1 MAKGVYG
8 DHGLAC
14 SEREVGIEIC
24 ARETI
29 IGHESLVL
37 REIGPHTVS
46 KPPNA
51 LDTEAVE
58 KIWQD
63 GCCTREAHVPAVHAK
78 KTSGA
83 RQHGGAEVRVSPKAE
98 GIPQGLQRDR
108 GGTESEAFATAIAG
122 ANANGR
128 RRERVWMDEA
138 RPRQEN
144 DAVRSGETS
153 REDERGKPR
162 CNFRVRASGLN
173 TNENRSYFR
182 QVGTKEAGAEAN
194 DNEGEAKG
202 MGLEMG
208 DATETGLEDK
218 DNTRRGNAWPVFEC
232 RLASSIREGD
242 SRTSGGRSNERR
254 EEGERESV
262 CVCVYTHEGE
272 RECNRWG
279 AIRHDGVAVVASF
292 REREEAQALQ
302 RRDIV
307 RNQKEKEKTYLDH
320 WAEAQLVINYLFLLV
335 ARTVAAQDGGRNP
348 PDKRAGLLDAQKH
361 RVTEPRSEPPLPIQP
376 WTSPIDHFCTPEG
389 AVRGTAM
396 SVREDI
402 TRMVI
407 GPIKQKGCH
416 CHCELSNAVAH
427 IFMQMDLLRIQARRC
442 RLSPVCG
449 SHDGQRRRRWLEIEI
464 TKHAPFESAR
474 SRAYSHQNH
483 LVILPKSIE
492 PEKQQKKQYDRG
504 FAC

>member
-1 MAKGVYG
+1 MDKAQRRVAREGYGSIHCKGFLIVVVVVVVATSLSSPPYRHRCNG
-8 DHGLAC
+8 QAIGLSSFATGIKRDIVMGLAC
-14 SEREVGIEIC
+14 CDGVAKVADAHCKSEREVGIEIC

-46 KPPNA
+46 KPPNV

-83 RQHGGAEVRVSPKAE
+83 RQHGGCVVRRNGSCALYGAEVRVSLKAE

-218 DNTRRGNAWPVFEC
+218 DDTRRGNAWPVFEC

-254 EEGERESV
+254 EEGERERE

-302 RRDIV
+302 RRDI
-307 RNQKEKEKTYLDH
+307 N
-320 WAEAQLVINYLFLLV
+320 
-335 ARTVAAQDGGRNP
+335 GGGTGR
-348 PDKRAGLLDAQKH
+348 GQ
-361 RVTEPRSEPPLPIQP
+361 EP
-376 WTSPIDHFCTPEG
+376 TG
-389 AVRGTAM
+389 
-396 SVREDI
+396 
-402 TRMVI
+402 
-407 GPIKQKGCH
+407 
-416 CHCELSNAVAH
+416 
-427 IFMQMDLLRIQARRC
+427 
-442 RLSPVCG
+442 
-449 SHDGQRRRRWLEIEI
+449 
-464 TKHAPFESAR
+464 
-474 SRAYSHQNH
+474 
-483 LVILPKSIE
+483 
-492 PEKQQKKQYDRG
+492 
-504 FAC
+504 

>member
-83 RQHGGAEVRVSPKAE
+83 RQHGGCVVRRNGSCALYGAEVRVSPKAE

-182 QVGTKEAGAEAN
+182 QAGAEAN

-218 DNTRRGNAWPVFEC
+218 DDTRRGNAWPVFEC
-232 RLASSIREGD
+232 RLASSICEGD

-254 EEGERESV
+254 EEGERERES
-262 CVCVYTHEGE
+262 VCVYTHKGE

-302 RRDIV
+302 RRDIPSSSSTTSSCWLQE
-307 RNQKEKEKTYLDH
+307 RWRQQSD
-320 WAEAQLVINYLFLLV
+320 
-335 ARTVAAQDGGRNP
+335 RTG
-348 PDKRAGLLDAQKH
+348 AGTH
-361 RVTEPRSEPPLPIQP
+361 RIS
-376 WTSPIDHFCTPEG
+376 
-389 AVRGTAM
+389 
-396 SVREDI
+396 
-402 TRMVI
+402 
-407 GPIKQKGCH
+407 GP
-416 CHCELSNAVAH
+416 A
-427 IFMQMDLLRIQARRC
+427 F
-442 RLSPVCG
+442 
-449 SHDGQRRRRWLEIEI
+449 
-464 TKHAPFESAR
+464 
-474 SRAYSHQNH
+474 
-483 LVILPKSIE
+483 
-492 PEKQQKKQYDRG
+492 
-504 FAC
+504 